1 MPVIISAFVFDISTP
16 FHRCFCLGI
25 SENKKGDCKLEM
37 EVEEVNKKLV
47 DELEGMGFPLSRA
60 MRALYYSGNSSL
72 EDAINWIV
80 DHEDDSD
87 IDQMP
92 PVPLKIEINDFEAS
106 CVSEEVKLTAQKLR
120 AKLQKRNKQDD
131 MKTVS
136 SREKERIRVGKELQ
150 EAKKIAEE
158 NERKRS
164 LARNIFIALRKAE
177 KEEENRARERIRQKL
192 QQDKAERRGTP
203 GLPLQNHASLKTNTP
218 TVQENKEIGANL
230 TTKVDLMRECLRSIR
245 RYNKDDDDDI
255 KVKRAFETLLIYVR
269 NVARDPD
276 EDKFR
281 KIRLS
286 NPAFKER
293 VGIFEQ
299 GVKFLELC
307 GFERVEGGEYLLLP
321 RDRFDTAVFNSA
333 GNILQSA
340 ITNPIF
346 GLLSPQE

>member
-1 MPVIISAFVFDISTP
+1 
-16 FHRCFCLGI
+16 
-25 SENKKGDCKLEM
+25 M

-47 DELEGMGFPLSRA
+47 DELEGMGFPLAPA
-60 MRALYYSGNSSL
+60 MRAVYYSGNSSL

-80 DHEDDSD
+80 DHEDDPD

-92 PVPLKIEINDFEAS
+92 PVPLKIEIDDFEAS

-120 AKLQKRNKQDD
+120 TKSRKMNKEDD
-131 MKTVS
+131 MNSVS

-158 NERKRS
+158 NERKR
-164 LARNIFIALRKAE
+164 FIALWKAE

-218 TVQENKEIGANL
+218 TVQENKEMLPVISTEIGINL
-230 TTKVDLMRECLRSIR
+230 TTKVDLMRECLRSLK
-245 RYNKDDDDDI
+245 RYNKDDDI
-255 KVKRAFETLLIYVR
+255 KVKRAFETLLIYAR

-286 NPAFKER
+286 NPVFKER

-307 GFERVEGGEYLLLP
+307 GFERVEGGEHLLLP
-321 RDRFDTAVFNSA
+321 RDRFDMAVFNSA

-340 ITNPIF
+340 ITNPFF